1 MGLVSEDCRNW
12 VKPSGAVQGNCLDPQ
27 EIPGLHGGCPPTPP
41 PKNAILLAA
50 GPGLLALWGN
60 EKAQLVGLGAP
71 LQLGW
76 GSDFGLGKGRQAT
89 EPLSIHNSPP
99 CPHRPTTG
107 RLVIHNLDDRR
118 CGRAKRRK
126 EILSSRLGSELLNSE
141 VYFIKNKKEKGKK
154 LDQGWLQ
161 RVCAAW

>member
-1 MGLVSEDCRNW
+1 M
-12 VKPSGAVQGNCLDPQ
+12 
-27 EIPGLHGGCPPTPP
+27 PTNPT

-50 GPGLLALWGN
+50 GPGLFLALWGK

-99 CPHRPTTG
+99 PAPTAPQ
-107 RLVIHNLDDRR
+107 L
-118 CGRAKRRK
+118 
-126 EILSSRLGSELLNSE
+126 
-141 VYFIKNKKEKGKK
+141 
-154 LDQGWLQ
+154 
-161 RVCAAW
+161 AAW